1 MKVRIKFGLTSLL
14 VTLAVVSN
22 LLLMLSLLPSADA
35 QVSVRLPE
43 RLDWQTFQV
52 PEFGT
57 TVDYPAGIFAV
68 TDGKA
73 EMGVGQRFTSVDGR
87 SVLTI
92 YTRENEEGDTPS
104 SYLKKNLRLGR
115 SALDYERTTRSFFAI
130 SSNQQGL
137 ILYSRCNFSSDA
149 GGAIHCFDLV
159 YPRVEERAWDAIV
172 TRISRSLRP
181 LEG

>member
-1 MKVRIKFGLTSLL
+1 MKVRIKFGLTSVL
-14 VTLAVVSN
+14 VTLAVLSN

-35 QVSVRLPE
+35 QVGARLPE

-57 TVDYPAGIFAV
+57 TVDYPAGIFSMA
-68 TDGKA
+68 DGKA
-73 EMGVGQRFTSVDGR
+73 ERGLGQRFTSVDGR

-92 YTRENEEGDTPS
+92 YTRENEDGDTPS

-115 SALDYERTTRSFFAI
+115 SALDYERITRSFFAI

-159 YPRVEERAWDAIV
+159 YPRAEERAWDAIV